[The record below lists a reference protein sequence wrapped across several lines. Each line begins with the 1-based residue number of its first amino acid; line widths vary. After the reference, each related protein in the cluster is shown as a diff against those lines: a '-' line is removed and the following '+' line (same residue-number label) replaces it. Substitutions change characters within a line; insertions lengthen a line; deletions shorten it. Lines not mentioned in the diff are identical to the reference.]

1 MEPEIQFTEEELS
14 RLRKCEEKIGYCFHD
29 KQLLC
34 AALTHASGAQH
45 RLASNERLEF
55 LGDAILGAVVCEV
68 LYREFPDLLEG
79 QLTKIKSVVV
89 SRQTCAKISKSLG
102 LAAVLIVGKGMSA
115 GRSVPRSLLADVFE
129 SLVAAVYLDGGP
141 NAARELVIRLLE
153 PEIALAASGAS
164 DDNYKSL
171 LQQIVQRDFGATPS
185 YQLLEELGPDH
196 KKYFRVSAEFDG
208 RGFPPAWGCNKKEAE
223 QRAACNA
230 LALLSGE
237 PPPFGD
243 AP

>member
-1 MEPEIQFTEEELS
+1 MEPEIQFAEEELS
-14 RLRKCEEKIGYCFHD
+14 RLLRCEEIIDYSFQD

-55 LGDAILGAVVCEV
+55 LGDAILGAVVCEM
-68 LYREFPDLLEG
+68 LYRQFPDLLEG

-102 LAAVLIVGKGMSA
+102 LASVLIVGKGMSA

-129 SLVAAVYLDGGP
+129 SLVAAVHLDGGP
-141 NAARELVIRLLE
+141 EAARNLVIRLLE

-171 LQQIVQRDFGATPS
+171 LQQVVQRDFGATPS
-185 YQLLEELGPDH
+185 YHLLEEQGPDH
-196 KKYFRVSAEFDG
+196 NKYFRISAEFDG
-208 RGFPPAWGCNKKEAE
+208 REFPPAWGRNKKEAE

-230 LALLSGE
+230 LAQLNGE
-237 PPPFGD
+237 PPPYRD
-243 AP
+243 TP